1 MKGSKTTMTMSTRAT
16 GSPHRPSGTEPSL
29 DIELRPLLGVS
40 EVAQIL
46 GVPKG
51 TLYRWHSLSS
61 PEQIVGPRAF
71 RVGKYLRYTLEDLR
85 DYIETQRHAAP
96 SWGA

>member
-1 MKGSKTTMTMSTRAT
+1 MNISPGAA
-16 GSPHRPSGTEPSL
+16 GSPHRPSHTAPAL
-29 DIELRPLLGVS
+29 DLNLRPLLGVS

-96 SWGA
+96 SW

>member
-1 MKGSKTTMTMSTRAT
+1 MTISPRAAESPRGRST
-16 GSPHRPSGTEPSL
+16 GEHSQDL
-29 DIELRPLLGVS
+29 NLRPLLGVG

-51 TLYRWHSLSS
+51 TLYRWHSLSTS
-61 PEQIVGPRAF
+61 DNIVGPRAF

-85 DYIETQRHAAP
+85 DYIETQRAASP

>member
-1 MKGSKTTMTMSTRAT
+1 MSTNAATSGAPRRA
-16 GSPHRPSGTEPSL
+16 RNTEYEHDL
-29 DIELRPLLGVS
+29 DVRPLLGVS
-40 EVAQIL
+40 EVADIL
-46 GVPKG
+46 GVPRA

-85 DYIETQRHAAP
+85 EYIEVQRGAAP
-96 SWGA
+96 SWQA

>member
-1 MKGSKTTMTMSTRAT
+1 MNISPGAA
-16 GSPHRPSGTEPSL
+16 GSPHRPSYTAPAIDL
-29 DIELRPLLGVS
+29 NLRPLLGVS

-51 TLYRWHSLSS
+51 MLYRWHSLSS

-96 SWGA
+96 SW

>member
-1 MKGSKTTMTMSTRAT
+1 MNTSTRTT
-16 GSPHRPSGTEPSL
+16 GSPHRPSKTGPSP

-46 GVPKG
+46 GVPKA

-61 PEQIVGPRAF
+61 TDQIVGPRAF

-85 DYIETQRHAAP
+85 DYIETKRLAASP
-96 SWGA
+96 WGA